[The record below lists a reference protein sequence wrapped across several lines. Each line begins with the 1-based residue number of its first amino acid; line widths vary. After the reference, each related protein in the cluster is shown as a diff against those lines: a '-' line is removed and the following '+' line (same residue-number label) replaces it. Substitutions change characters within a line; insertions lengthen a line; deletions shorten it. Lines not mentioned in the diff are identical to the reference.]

1 MITKFSKHFAPSFD
15 QCGTSLL
22 LTFVAGRRFG
32 QIDHVSIIRQRGF
45 PRCIDIPSVSKYCEY
60 VNTIGISGG
69 FMNDILIVTGLTRS
83 FGHVVA
89 NDNISLRITPGE
101 VVGLLGH
108 NGAGKTTL
116 VSQLIGLLRPDEGT
130 IRLGE
135 LDAVANPAAARR
147 IVAVQA
153 QSQAPLDGLTARAAI
168 EIACRLRGLSTSQ
181 AKAATRTVA
190 QELDIEAYL
199 DRRALPEGGG
209 LSGGIRRLT
218 AFAMAAAAPTPLLVL
233 DEPTNDV
240 DAARRR
246 LLWHAV
252 RRRADEGAGVLLVTH
267 NVTEAER
274 IVDELVI
281 LDQSK
286 VVASGSPVE
295 IRGTRDSDLR
305 LELKLPF
312 TEADPTRNGSVE
324 VTPPPFASRV
334 RRGRNVI
341 LTLASVH
348 AAQAVKWANALR
360 SDEVIGGY
368 SLAPSSLEDAYLAYT
383 SANKDHNQFDEVEA
397 DV

>member
-1 MITKFSKHFAPSFD
+1 M
-15 QCGTSLL
+15 
-22 LTFVAGRRFG
+22 
-32 QIDHVSIIRQRGF
+32 
-45 PRCIDIPSVSKYCEY
+45 
-60 VNTIGISGG
+60 
-69 FMNDILIVTGLTRS
+69 
-83 FGHVVA
+83 
-89 NDNISLRITPGE
+89 
-101 VVGLLGH
+101 
-108 NGAGKTTL
+108 
-116 VSQLIGLLRPDEGT
+116 GLLRPDEGP

-281 LDQSK
+281 LDQGR
-286 VVASGSPVE
+286 VVASGSPAAL
-295 IRGTRDSDLR
+295 RGTHDSDLR
-305 LELKLPF
+305 LDLLLS
-312 TEADPTRNGSVE
+312 TAEADPTQD
-324 VTPPPFASRV
+324 A
-334 RRGRNVI
+334 GRNVMSRP
-341 LTLASVH
+341 TV
-348 AAQAVKWANALR
+348 
-360 SDEVIGGY
+360 
-368 SLAPSSLEDAYLAYT
+368 
-383 SANKDHNQFDEVEA
+383 
-397 DV
+397 